1 MTSSATCARQAEA
14 LAKVLE
20 IRVGPP
26 GDALDRFEA
35 AWNRVAEGRKI
46 SPLRVLTL
54 QDLPAFTR
62 TLTPAR
68 WVILEKLK
76 SEGSCSIYELAKRL
90 GRNYKN
96 VHTDVTELTKLG
108 LIERNGK
115 TEVGVV
121 WDVVRAELRF

>member
-1 MTSSATCARQAEA
+1 MCVRLEEA
-14 LAKVLE
+14 LARVLE

-35 AWNRVAEGRKI
+35 AWNRVAEGRRI

-54 QDLPAFTR
+54 QDLPSLTR

-68 WVILEKLK
+68 WTILERLK
-76 SEGSCSIYELAKRL
+76 SEGPCSIYELAKRL

-96 VHTDVTELTKLG
+96 VHTDVSQLIELG
-108 LIERNGK
+108 LIQRNEK
-115 TEVGVV
+115 TEVGVA
-121 WDVVRAELRF
+121 WDVVRAELRL

>member
-1 MTSSATCARQAEA
+1 

-35 AWNRVAEGRKI
+35 AWNRVAEGRKV

-54 QDLPAFTR
+54 QGLPAFTR

-68 WVILEKLK
+68 WVILERLK
-76 SEGSCSIYELAKRL
+76 SEGPCSIYGLAKRL
-90 GRNYKN
+90 KRNYKN
-96 VHTDVTELTKLG
+96 VHTDVSQLIELG
-108 LIERNGK
+108 LIQRNEK
-115 TEVGVV
+115 TEVGVL
-121 WDVVRAELRF
+121 WDAVRAELRF

>member
-1 MTSSATCARQAEA
+1 M
-14 LAKVLE
+14 AKLLE

-54 QDLPAFTR
+54 QDLSSFTR

-68 WVILEKLK
+68 WVILENLK
-76 SEGSCSIYELAKRL
+76 NEGPCSIYKLAKRL
-90 GRNYKN
+90 ERNYKN
-96 VHTDVTELTKLG
+96 VHTDATELMKLG
-108 LIERNGK
+108 LIEKNEK
-115 TEVGVV
+115 SEIGVA

>member
-1 MTSSATCARQAEA
+1 M
-14 LAKVLE
+14 AKILE

-46 SPLRVLTL
+46 SPLRILSL
-54 QDLPAFTR
+54 EDLPAFVK

-68 WVILEKLK
+68 WSLLETLRR
-76 SEGSCSIYELAKRL
+76 EGTVSIYALAKKLERD
-90 GRNYKN
+90 YKN
-96 VHTDVTELTKLG
+96 VHTDVSALVELG
-108 LIERNGK
+108 LIEKSGK
-115 TEVGVV
+115 TEIGVA